1 MAISTDRLSTYQE
14 VLQDLKRLT
23 VEEQLSL
30 ITEIVSSLRHA
41 VHSED
46 DLVEVDYLAK
56 SPTFRRLAE
65 SGLDEIDQG
74 LARPV
79 ESLTKA
85 EEI

>member
-1 MAISTDRLSTYQE
+1 MTISTDKLSTYQE

-30 ITEIVSSLRHA
+30 ITEIVSSLRNA
-41 VHSED
+41 VRSED
-46 DLVEVDYLAK
+46 DLVEVEYLAK

-65 SGLDEIDQG
+65 RGLDEVEQG

-79 ESLTKA
+79 ESLLS
-85 EEI
+85 EL